1 MSFEFTSQ
9 TKAEEEKT
17 EAGTSAPLSTFA
29 LELLDTNPFSGYVLG
44 DCLASDEYSA
54 VFKAQDKNM
63 DRTVSLKALLA
74 HPERD
79 DAVET
84 FFSQAGSVARVRHPR
99 LARGLDAG
107 RGGRAFFMAHE
118 FVRGESLGA
127 KLARRQTGR
136 LTEKE
141 SLAFVAELAQTLQDL
156 FDAGQNHGDL
166 RPERIL
172 FVDGG
177 QLKLLGLGFAW
188 TVAWWDDTAAYA
200 VKPDYLPPER
210 IADELNIDVRGDLY
224 SLGALWWKA
233 ILAEPVFKGNT
244 PEETLDMH
252 LRQKPVPP
260 REVDPRLSA
269 ATSQL
274 ILWLLEKDRDAR
286 PRTPKEFLR
295 KLSSHPLLEK
305 EKQEEAA
312 VPAPTPVEEVDSAE
326 VAEPDQVEQAAEE

>member
-1 MSFEFTSQ
+1 
-9 TKAEEEKT
+9 
-17 EAGTSAPLSTFA
+17 
-29 LELLDTNPFSGYVLG
+29 
-44 DCLASDEYSA
+44 
-54 VFKAQDKNM
+54 
-63 DRTVSLKALLA
+63 
-74 HPERD
+74 
-79 DAVET
+79 
-84 FFSQAGSVARVRHPR
+84 
-99 LARGLDAG
+99 
-107 RGGRAFFMAHE
+107 MAHE
-118 FVRGESLGA
+118 FVKGESLGA

-156 FDAGQNHGDL
+156 FETGQNHGDL

-172 FVDGG
+172 FVEGG
-177 QLKLLGLGFAW
+177 QLKLVGLGFNW
-188 TVAWWDDTAAYA
+188 TVSWPNDAAAYA

-244 PEETLDMH
+244 PEETLEMH
-252 LRQKPVPP
+252 VRQKPVPP
-260 REVDPRLSA
+260 RELDPRLSA

-295 KLSSHPLLEK
+295 KLSSHPLLQK
-305 EKQEEAA
+305 EEETPAP
-312 VPAPTPVEEVDSAE
+312 VPAPVEETESAE
-326 VAEPDQVEQAAEE
+326 QNADEE